1 MPTNTEPRHTS
12 GEINRHIERETKER
26 VGEMAENPDAIP
38 QRLQELD
45 EEWDIERFLE
55 ANAAALAFIL
65 NVSR

>member
-1 MPTNTEPRHTS
+1 MPTDTEPRHTS

-26 VGEMAENPDAIP
+26 AGEMAENPSIP